1 MGTHFSQESLLSSSL
16 QLARKLQLPLVLHIA
31 DGKSLERTLEL
42 LETEENDST
51 PVLIHDIVT
60 TSGADANIKNT
71 LISGNHDNLYYI
83 VTGAGITDSDDAV
96 REQARAFLADLPQD
110 KLLVGTDSPWKT
122 PQNLSD
128 TYLRTLRNEPANIE
142 SVVQAM
148 SETKGIDLA
157 ALRSLLK
164 ETSLRVFGM
173 EFIPG
178 RGERTTE
185 VIEEVEDEEEE
196 EEEPEE
202 VAPKKEMKE
211 VKEDKVLKQATKQM
225 KAMKIE
231 KEDEEEESEEEHRGK
246 KKKESKKKDKK
257 EKEKEKSSRAAKY
270 EEEHEEEEVVEKPKK
285 GQKNHSHPKEE
296 TVFNPPSAT
305 ETSNTTATATST
317 AAAGPSSSFLYK
329 CVKCRNNIFTGKD
342 LTTHALGA
350 TKVTTVF
357 KVGEEGL
364 CSSFHFV
371 PAPDGR
377 EIHKRLSG
385 LTIRGGN
392 VECSHCGN
400 KLGKFCPAEGI
411 CPCGAMIDGPVAKIN
426 ANKTDAHDQSLD
438 TQALAERSKLELQE
452 VQRENEF
459 KDQEWENQ
467 QKLAGGRV
475 KKVKKH
481 KSENR
486 GNFSNFRNKSFI
498 PNASKGKKNEDGTDD
513 NNNEDG
519 EEDLSEHSDS

>member
-42 LETEENDST
+42 LETEDNDST

-60 TSGADANIKNT
+60 TSGADANIKTT
-71 LISGNHDNLYYI
+71 LLSGNNDNLYYI

-96 REQARAFLADLPQD
+96 RDHARAFLADLPQD

-122 PQNLSD
+122 PQNLPD

-142 SVVQAM
+142 SVVLAM
-148 SETKGIDLA
+148 SEAKGMDLA
-157 ALRSLLK
+157 ALTSLLK

-178 RGERTTE
+178 RGERATA
-185 VIEEVEDEEEE
+185 VIEEGEEDEEEE

-202 VAPKKEMKE
+202 VAPKKEVKE
-211 VKEDKVLKQATKQM
+211 VKEEKTLKQATKQM

-231 KEDEEEESEEEHRGK
+231 KEEEEESEEEHRGK
-246 KKKESKKKDKK
+246 KKKDSKKKDKK

-270 EEEHEEEEVVEKPKK
+270 EEEQEEEEEKPKK
-285 GQKNHSHPKEE
+285 GQKSHSHPKEE
-296 TVFNPPSAT
+296 VVFNPSTVT
-305 ETSNTTATATST
+305 ETSNTTATATAS
-317 AAAGPSSSFLYK
+317 AAGPSSSLLYK

-385 LTIRGGN
+385 LAIRGGN

-498 PNASKGKKNEDGTDD
+498 PNASKGKKNEDDNDD
-513 NNNEDG
+513 NNEEG